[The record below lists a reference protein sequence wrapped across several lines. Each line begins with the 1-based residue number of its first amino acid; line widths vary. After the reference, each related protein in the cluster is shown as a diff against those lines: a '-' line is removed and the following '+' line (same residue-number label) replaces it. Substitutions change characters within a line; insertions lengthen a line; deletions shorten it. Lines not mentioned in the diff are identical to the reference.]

1 MAVNQELLPARR
13 RFDPVELSIAV
24 VGGLALAFTALFLCV
39 VPLTA
44 SFTGSRDF
52 VVFWATGQQLVHH
65 GNPYDAAAMRQ
76 IELAAGLPAKYP
88 VLFMR
93 NPPWALPL
101 VSPLGLV
108 SVRIGALLW
117 SLALLGCL
125 LLSVR
130 LLWIVAGRP
139 ENQFHWLGYSFGPAL
154 LCLFIGQTS
163 LFALLGLALFLRLHG
178 TRPLVAGASL
188 WLGALKPHLFLPFG
202 LVLILWVFTDR
213 RYKLLAGAVLA
224 MAASCGMT
232 WLLDPSS
239 WTSYFRMMRGSAV
252 EKEFIPCLSDAF
264 RLWFAPRSIW
274 LQYLPAAIACI
285 WALAYYWNR
294 RKRWDWNSHGNLLM
308 VVSVAV
314 APYCWLYDQCLVI
327 PALLQ
332 GIYTTRARLLPALLA
347 IASVVLYAQFCMVN
361 VISAL
366 YLWAAPAWLAW
377 YLYARGSAVKEAM
390 PASAIPS

>member
-1 MAVNQELLPARR
+1 MAANSELLAERKR
-13 RFDPVELSIAV
+13 YDPVEMSIAV
-24 VGGLALAFTALFLCV
+24 VSGLALAFTALFLCV
-39 VPLTA
+39 VPLTC

-65 GNPYDAAAMRQ
+65 GDPYDAGAMRR
-76 IELAAGLPAKYP
+76 IELSAGLPPKYP

-108 SVRIGALLW
+108 GVRIGALLW

-125 LLSVR
+125 LVSVR
-130 LLWIVAGRP
+130 ILWDLAGRP

-154 LCLFIGQTS
+154 LCLFVGQTS
-163 LFALLGLALFLRLHG
+163 LFALLGLALFLRFHD
-178 TRPLVAGASL
+178 TRPFVAGASL
-188 WLGALKPHLFLPFG
+188 WLCALKPHLFLPFG
-202 LVLILWVFTDR
+202 LVLVVWVFATR
-213 RYKLLAGAVLA
+213 SYKLLAGAVLA
-224 MAASCGMT
+224 MSASCGIL

-239 WTSYFRMMRGSAV
+239 WISYLRMMRGSTV

-264 RLWFAPRSIW
+264 RLWFEPRSIW
-274 LQYLPAAIACI
+274 LQYLPATIACA
-285 WALAYYWNR
+285 WALVYYWNHR
-294 RKRWDWNSHGNLLM
+294 DRWDWNSHGNLLV
-308 VVSVAV
+308 VVSVTV

-332 GIYTTRARLLPALLA
+332 GIYGARARLLPALLA
-347 IASVVLYAQFCMVN
+347 MASVALYAQFCMVN
-361 VISAL
+361 VTSAL

-377 YLYARGSAVKEAM
+377 YLYARAAAGKEDM
-390 PASAIPS
+390 LTPAIPS